1 MIPSARAHAYR
12 SAFHLFAGILFG
24 CGGIVDAPAGALGP
38 TANEPLGEGTVASAQ
53 SPAGSNGTAARAAL
67 VGRTGPRRLTNTEY
81 NRTVQDLL
89 STKLSP
95 AASFVAEE
103 AEGFDTVASAMG
115 MTPSQYES
123 YVNAAEGLSAE
134 LFADAERMRDF
145 LPCAPGGAD
154 GKSCVV
160 RVLNGFSE
168 RAYRRPPDSEES
180 ARILSLYD
188 SARAL
193 GETELASLQ
202 QVVTAVL
209 VSPRFLYRT
218 ELAPVDVGTALMRP
232 LDGYELAS
240 RLSYFLWSSMP
251 DAALFAKAADGSLLN
266 TDVLTFELARML
278 DDPRA
283 ESLVDNF
290 AAQWLG
296 FRELAQHRVLS
307 ERYPSFNDALRDSML
322 REARAYVRAFFFDGV
337 PLSDFLRSD
346 LHFVDAALA
355 SLYQVPAPK
364 GTGLTR
370 MDTPIGDRRGYL
382 GLAAFLTLSSFAQ
395 RTSPTLRAKWV
406 LEELLC
412 SPVPPPPANVKADLE
427 GDAAANAA
435 AAIENVRKRLELH
448 RSDPGCAGCHAG
460 LDPIGLALESFDAI
474 GRSRSTYENGD
485 PVDTL
490 GSLPDGTSFDGPLE
504 LADVLS
510 NDARFV
516 PCATHK
522 LVTYALG
529 RNLQEDADL
538 VDSLVASLPPAA
550 SFRTVVEA
558 LVLSPSFRSER
569 SEGSKP

>member
-1 MIPSARAHAYR
+1 MPVLASLA
-12 SAFHLFAGILFG
+12 LG

-38 TANEPLGEGTVASAQ
+38 SGGELLGAGPAAHAAEPNVD
-53 SPAGSNGTAARAAL
+53 GTAARASL
-67 VGRTGPRRLTNTEY
+67 LGRTGPRRLTNTEY
-81 NRTVQDLL
+81 NRTVQELL
-89 STKLSP
+89 GTKLSP

-115 MTPSQYES
+115 MTPSQFES
-123 YVNAAEGLSAE
+123 YVNAAEALSAE
-134 LFADAERMRDF
+134 LFADATRMREF

-154 GKSCVV
+154 GTSCVE
-160 RVLNGFSE
+160 RVLGGFSA
-168 RAYRRPPDSEES
+168 RAYRRPPDSEEL
-180 ARILSLYD
+180 ARILALYD
-188 SARAL
+188 RARAL

-202 QVVTAVL
+202 RAVMGVM

-218 ELAPVDVGTALMRP
+218 ELATAIASAAELRP
-232 LDGYELAS
+232 LDSYELAS

-251 DAALFAKAADGSLLN
+251 DAALFAKATDGSLVE
-266 TDVLTFELARML
+266 TDVLSAELARML

-296 FRELAQHRVLS
+296 FRELAQHRVLA

-322 REARAYVRAFFFDGV
+322 SEARAYVRAFFFEGV
-337 PLSDFLRSD
+337 PLQDFLRSD
-346 LHFVDAALA
+346 MHFVDAALA

-364 GTGLTR
+364 GAGLTR
-370 MDTPIGDRRGYL
+370 IDTPIGERRGYL

-412 SPVPPPPANVKADLE
+412 SPVPPPPANVKADLD
-427 GDAAANAA
+427 GNAAANAA
-435 AAIENVRKRLELH
+435 AAIENVRKRLQLH
-448 RSDPGCAGCHAG
+448 RSDAGCAGCHAG

-490 GSLPDGTSFDGPLE
+490 GSLPDGTTFDGPRE
-504 LADVLS
+504 LSEVLS
-510 NDARFV
+510 DDARFA
-516 PCATHK
+516 PCATRK

-529 RNLQEDADL
+529 RNVREDADL
-538 VDSLVASLPPAA
+538 VEGLVASLPPKA
-550 SFRTVVEA
+550 SFRTVVEQ
-558 LVLSPSFRSER
+558 LVLSPSFRSQR
-569 SEGSKP
+569 IAGSTP